1 MLLVLLYF
9 AALACAAAYALAQ
22 LKAMQGLQDLLKEN
36 PAALAL
42 GLGWLSPGR
51 TLPQIKSK
59 AGADVQSGSNSIVPG
74 LQNLGG
80 NACFLNSSLQ
90 AMASLPS
97 VMPFLKSAHDLS
109 KSTDTRAPVTHALLH
124 LFTELNQAS
133 TSQRTLRPVGVVD
146 ALYETCPRR
155 SSAILNSDQQDAQE
169 FFLLLL
175 AAVLEELQKM
185 EKVVH
190 EQALAEVGLH
200 SMNRAR
206 SPVSDPALDFIC

>member
-22 LKAMQGLQDLLKEN
+22 LKAMQGLQDLLREN
-36 PAALAL
+36 PTALAL

-51 TLPQIKSK
+51 ALPQTKSK
-59 AGADVQSGSNSIVPG
+59 ASDVQSGSNSIVPG

-97 VMPFLKSAHDLS
+97 VMPFLKSVHDLS
-109 KSTDTRAPVTHALLH
+109 ESTDTRAPVTHALLH
-124 LFTELNQAS
+124 LFTELNAAS
-133 TSQRTLRPVGVVD
+133 TSQRTLRPVGVVN

-200 SMNRAR
+200 SMDRAR